1 MKINL
6 MKITIFALSFVCF
19 FCATGAFAQTA
30 AVLTNT
36 PAPLQMSDHVQRA
49 SEHAMGQESSLLS
62 TSSYS
67 YATGEQPLADLGT
80 LPRETP
86 LGDLARAYRKEHAA
100 APKAVIVLDK

>member
-1 MKINL
+1 
-6 MKITIFALSFVCF
+6 
-19 FCATGAFAQTA
+19 
-30 AVLTNT
+30 
-36 PAPLQMSDHVQRA
+36 
-49 SEHAMGQESSLLS
+49 MGQESSLLS

-100 APKAVIVLDK
+100 AAKAVIVLDK